1 MTSLRSFFVVTALAS
16 ACTAALAAPSLPSP
30 DGGYPVGVVRTE
42 FADPTRLLDAADPD
56 SGPRRLPAVV
66 WYPAVE
72 SALVDGAAYLAPE
85 AVTATVPAISRLFRY
100 PLPEVETLVDV
111 RIAAGLH
118 ARPATQTGGF
128 PVVVYSHGLFLYPEQ
143 NTALAM
149 LLASHGYIV
158 VSIAHPGD
166 SADLRLRDGRLVA
179 TAPFGPGAADARFTA
194 AWEVLMGADGLAARR
209 EALETYA
216 SAQSSTHIGLAAVR
230 WREDTEAVA
239 AAIVDGAT
247 PADLHDILAAADR
260 NRLAFAGMSFGGAA
274 SAAGCRRVAA
284 CRAAVNLDGQ
294 NLEAD
299 VYDSPIGRPL
309 LLVLSDWSRY
319 GLFEGQP
326 RETDYSPN
334 DLAYER
340 WREAGTTADVVRLRL
355 RGIRHMGLTDFH
367 ALLPASMRDERF
379 GDIAPE
385 AAASAIGDVVLAF
398 LDAYVQGA
406 DVTGLDHAIDRH
418 PALVR
423 HVPTRLQRWA
433 EVEATREQPGTAPS
447 SAR

>member
-72 SALVDGAAYLAPE
+72 SAPVDGAAYLAPE
-85 AVTATVPAISRLFRY
+85 AVTTTVPAISRLFRY

-111 RIAAGLH
+111 RTAAGLH

-179 TAPFGPGAADARFTA
+179 TDRRSPSTPWRAAATAGASSTR
-194 AWEVLMGADGLAARR
+194 AARDTVTTR
-209 EALETYA
+209 PPRA
-216 SAQSSTHIGLAAVR
+216 SFLSTPASSST
-230 WREDTEAVA
+230 
-239 AAIVDGAT
+239 GA
-247 PADLHDILAAADR
+247 
-260 NRLAFAGMSFGGAA
+260 
-274 SAAGCRRVAA
+274 
-284 CRAAVNLDGQ
+284 
-294 NLEAD
+294 
-299 VYDSPIGRPL
+299 
-309 LLVLSDWSRY
+309 
-319 GLFEGQP
+319 
-326 RETDYSPN
+326 PN
-334 DLAYER
+334 DDGCCTSVSPR
-340 WREAGTTADVVRLRL
+340 TTA
-355 RGIRHMGLTDFH
+355 
-367 ALLPASMRDERF
+367 E
-379 GDIAPE
+379 
-385 AAASAIGDVVLAF
+385 
-398 LDAYVQGA
+398 
-406 DVTGLDHAIDRH
+406 
-418 PALVR
+418 
-423 HVPTRLQRWA
+423 
-433 EVEATREQPGTAPS
+433 
-447 SAR
+447 